1 MIEAIDLLVLTRSRL
16 NIPEKDLFLFPA
28 PSKQSTNCLR
38 GYQVLGNVIARVE
51 GLESPEYIK
60 STKLRKYVATV
71 TQISSLFK
79 TEMEWLCRHMGHS
92 PETHKQYYRMQ
103 DSAIEL
109 SKVSRLLLAVDSDAG
124 EEIGNYYFILCPI
137 IIFYYCSSFPQILI
151 CSLTLL
157 IKLAKTELE
166 IFGQTID

>member
-38 GYQVLGNVIARVE
+38 GYQVLGNVIARVK

-71 TQISSLFK
+71 TQISSLIK

-109 SKVSRLLLAVDSDAG
+109 SKVSRLLLAVDSGKGAAIKGKSLQDINENG
-124 EEIGNYYFILCPI
+124 MTFKTIFFYF
-137 IIFYYCSSFPQILI
+137 
-151 CSLTLL
+151 
-157 IKLAKTELE
+157 KL
-166 IFGQTID
+166 